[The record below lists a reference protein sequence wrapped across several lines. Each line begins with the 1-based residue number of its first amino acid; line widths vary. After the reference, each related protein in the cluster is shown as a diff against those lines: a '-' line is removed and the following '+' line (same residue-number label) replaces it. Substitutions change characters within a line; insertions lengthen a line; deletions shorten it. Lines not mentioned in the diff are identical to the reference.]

1 MAETTVLS
9 SENAR
14 ADALIENR
22 DVEGLKQLARDN
34 IGTPASD
41 VALRL
46 ANTIKAQKDE
56 YNNLIR
62 PVEKAGGV
70 GTPQGNIA
78 AAKAFASVADKPRWG
93 TAIIKYVLGDTQGA
107 VKEITGGDNTN
118 IVTYDNN
125 GDQILETHNGL
136 GTPLFYVDRK
146 TGRNISE
153 AEYAARVGGISSWA
167 NSLKGQTENEIRK
180 TSAASLV
187 SEENQANNWYQITQS
202 HKPLNNEMYNTLQTL
217 KTDIDPALYNQI
229 IQSVSQS
236 LGTSNS
242 KSTSKALFK
251 QLNDARNRGEGVTV
265 DDRISSKFGIPKGI
279 ALELRGEN
287 YVSKDNK
294 YNISLDKL
302 ENEQNTNSAINEAS
316 KNASQTMS
324 SIVEAERLNQLNP
337 QAAQRLRR
345 TIEISQQIGR
355 ETTEAVDKFG
365 KPSFIS
371 LPTSA
376 NFVDKQAQVIAQSL
390 QGLQNADQM
399 EQYLQFRKQALQGH
413 TQTNTV
419 PMPGQ
424 IGSAYVSQ
432 PLSKEIR
439 NFYGNEINKVMSK
452 EFTAPRPT
460 VTTPVPVST
469 LEASTLPP
477 LAPVPSA
484 PVAAPAAPV
493 APVQAAAPVPAPAP
507 VLAPTPAPAS
517 AVIPPAV
524 QQTRDDERVRILNA
538 ELEKA
543 RAELE
548 KAKNNKDNAA
558 VKRAE
563 GDVNSV
569 SREIKAATKAPA
581 KAASLPKGVPA
592 GSVDTGKYSKD
603 GKKVYRDRSGQLHT
617 GD

>member
-1 MAETTVLS
+1 MAETTVLG

-22 DVEGLKQLARDN
+22 DVEGLKQLAKDN

-46 ANTIKAQKDE
+46 ANTIKTQKDE
-56 YNNLIR
+56 YNKLIA

-125 GDQILETHNGL
+125 GDQILETRNGL

-153 AEYAARVGGISSWA
+153 AEYAQRVGGISSWE
-167 NSLKGQTENEIRK
+167 NSLKGQTEKEIRK
-180 TSAASLV
+180 NSAAALV
-187 SEENQANNWYQITQS
+187 SEENQTNNWYQITQS
-202 HKPLNNEMYNTLQTL
+202 HKPLNNEMYNNLQTL

-294 YNISLDKL
+294 YTISLGNLK
-302 ENEQNTNSAINEAS
+302 NEQDTNSAINEAS

-439 NFYGNEINKVMSK
+439 NFYGNEINKVMSS
-452 EFTAPRPT
+452 EFTAARPT

-477 LAPVPSA
+477 ITPN
-484 PVAAPAAPV
+484 APV
-493 APVQAAAPVPAPAP
+493 APPAPVPAPTQAP
-507 VLAPTPAPAS
+507 VQAPAPAS
-517 AVIPPAV
+517 AVVPPAV

-581 KAASLPKGVPA
+581 KAASLPKGVPQ

>member
-1 MAETTVLS
+1 MAETTLLGS
-9 SENAR
+9 DNAN
-14 ADALIENR
+14 ADAVIANR
-22 DVEGLKQLARDN
+22 DTNGLTQIARDN

-46 ANTIKAQKDE
+46 ANTIKSQTAI
-56 YNNLIR
+56 YNNLIA

-78 AAKAFASVADKPRWG
+78 VARAFSSVADQPQWG
-93 TAIIKYVLGDTQGA
+93 TALLKYVLGDKQGA
-107 VKEITGGDNTN
+107 VKQITGGDITKK
-118 IVTYDNN
+118 VTYDNN
-125 GDQILETHNGL
+125 GDQILETQNAL
-136 GTPLFYVDRK
+136 GEPLSYIDRK
-146 TGRNISE
+146 TGQAISE
-153 AEYAARVGGISSWA
+153 ADYAQRVGGISSWE
-167 NSLKGQTENEIRK
+167 NSLKGQTEKEIRK

-202 HKPLNNEMYNTLQTL
+202 HKPLNNEMYNNLQTL

-242 KSTSKALFK
+242 KSTSKALFN

-294 YNISLDKL
+294 HSISLDKL
-302 ENEQNTNSAINEAS
+302 KSEQDTNSAMNEAS

-355 ETTEAVDKFG
+355 ELTDAVDKFG

-399 EQYLQFRKQALQGH
+399 EQYLQFRKQALKGH
-413 TQTNTV
+413 TETNTV

-439 NFYGNEINKVMSK
+439 NFYGNEINQVMSRD
-452 EFTAPRPT
+452 FTAARPT

-484 PVAAPAAPV
+484 PVAPPAAPV
-493 APVQAAAPVPAPAP
+493 APVQAVAPAPAP
-507 VLAPTPAPAS
+507 VPAPAS
-517 AVIPPAV
+517 AVIPPSV
-524 QQTRDDERVRILNA
+524 QQARDDERVRILNA

-548 KAKNNKDNAA
+548 KAKNNNDNAA

-563 GDVNSV
+563 GDVSSV
-569 SREIKAATKAPA
+569 SKEIDRATKASAKAPA

-592 GSVDTGKYSKD
+592 GSVDTGKFSKD